1 MVQLD
6 AGLMLAARRILD
18 GGSHPQLEDRIFA
31 YERAVNLHNSGW
43 GNYKYYQRGAEIE
56 LHAYLIKHRL
66 GELTRQRIVVLEQVK
81 AAMAESRALEVKCG
95 ELDNRVDAG
104 DLGI

>member
-1 MVQLD
+1 
-6 AGLMLAARRILD
+6 MLTSL
-18 GGSHPQLEDRIFA
+18 
-31 YERAVNLHNSGW
+31 
-43 GNYKYYQRGAEIE
+43 
-56 LHAYLIKHRL
+56 KHRL

-81 AAMAESRALEVKCG
+81 AAMAESRALEVNCG